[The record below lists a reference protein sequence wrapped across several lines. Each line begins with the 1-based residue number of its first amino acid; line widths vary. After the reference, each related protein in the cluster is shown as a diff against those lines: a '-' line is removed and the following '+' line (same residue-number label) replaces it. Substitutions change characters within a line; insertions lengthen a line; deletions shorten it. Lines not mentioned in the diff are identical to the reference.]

1 MVKLIIPPPLVNAS
15 AVLTSKRRE
24 NYRKTLVA
32 VAIASVLAATA
43 QAAETI
49 TQGDFTDQSYT
60 LTGSEAGT
68 IQITG
73 SSGLNYRLNP
83 SQEGGSIQIVP
94 SEGNGSAIYL
104 DSDTDQNS
112 LTIAGDVSAA
122 GTEGARLSTDGTAFI
137 TVGDSDKGGHLK
149 IEGNL
154 SISHVDAKELSGA
167 SLISI
172 SRGDSATQTG
182 SSLTTTGDL
191 TISHVTVTNTK
202 TSYPKTPT
210 SVISVQGTGS
220 YRGKLAGE
228 DFVITDSEADFGLNV
243 DNSDVLY
250 DKVSF
255 SGVNFGT
262 GIALK
267 NDASLTIGSLRVED
281 SSFSSALLNVAS
293 NSELTVTG
301 DILIE
306 GTADKP
312 ILGSTS
318 GTGYLFNFASADKVD
333 LQGDVTVSHVSQN
346 ASIMR
351 FYEVEDAD
359 IKNILIQD
367 STLTGLT
374 SSAIAV
380 EHNSSSKQNFSAES
394 LTVKNL
400 TYAGNAKKDQYA
412 IAFKPYNNSRDSNAY
427 TVGSIKVENVVFEA
441 ESSVDNPS
449 GGALYL
455 SNTRFASPIQSITIS
470 GVNAGGSTGDYAGV
484 KILNADADV
493 VSMTIENI
501 LASSAGQVSGISLQT
516 GTGEELN
523 VGSLTIETVVGGESA
538 YGIQN
543 SGTLGSLESQ
553 TTSGIVSISDVAGDA
568 AYGLYGGNVDLTQL
582 TVNGITARES
592 IAQGLSV
599 SKTVDVDHINIQNI
613 NAQTKGYGIQISN
626 SGKFSSRHV
635 EVDGVSLAEGA
646 SGEVYG
652 VASLQNAKQDKF
664 VDALDIRNVTG
675 TGASKA
681 YGFFNEQ
688 SAWEG
693 EIIRVSGVSASQ
705 ANGKATGIYSTA
717 NVHPQSMSYTDNKLT
732 YDVLSVSGVSG
743 HSAYGIDNFGEQGE
757 STIATHQIV
766 VNDVQGV
773 DEAVG
778 LYNRYGTD
786 REVDGEATLTV
797 TASDDGAY
805 HGVISVGNI
814 EATSGSAAG
823 VWSNGSLSADVIAV
837 DSVKGIEADGYL
849 TDGGTSVASAVTVT
863 NVASTNGD
871 ASGIHVKAAE
881 LNPEESGSL
890 TLVVA
895 GVEATGG
902 VARGLFADGRNS
914 NIGTTDFISVYGV
927 LSSGKSAYGIHI
939 ANTTMADPLTNTS
952 GIFVQKVESDGGSAY
967 GLYLQ
972 NPTTNASEIAV
983 QDVSGSAAIGIQAGS
998 VLTASNSV
1006 FVGNVT
1012 GKTSARG
1019 FVSSKNAEI
1028 NTLTVTGVSA
1038 TDNFGSAAGVRH
1050 QAADSVTYNGNV
1062 TVADVSAGNS
1072 AYGFQIM
1079 GSSEAEKVGLVSLHD
1094 GLNILSVEGKQAYG
1108 LSSQGKEFKAEG
1120 TTVVSGILGTNTAVA
1135 IAVEGG
1141 TADFDGVQITN
1152 VDSTNK
1158 SALISAKDGAQ
1169 ITIGSAYM
1177 RSATVDTVL
1186 GYEGNFD
1193 VDADAEVN
1201 TINRLALR
1209 SVGGSSVNIGQET
1222 QATDVTIV
1230 GDIVAG
1236 RGTEN
1241 DVAGGSVGIY
1251 AAAGSQIF
1259 GDVYAGNGGKV
1270 SLMLSGGTLEGQID
1284 DYHELADS
1292 TAEADSFRN
1301 AAFYD
1306 ESGNTLSV
1314 KEAGSV
1320 HLTLADG
1327 SVWTARG
1334 KNFVESLAF
1343 SGASSTVDLSQNE
1356 NSSLKIGTLSGS
1368 NGVFKMKLGKPEASA
1383 DGLIHSDMLYISNIE
1398 ADSQNQIEVVFA
1410 EGVSSF
1416 EELDGLR
1423 FATSN
1428 HVETTKHLQLKIE
1441 DAGFFNRTLGVELE
1455 TYQEGDEKNALYNG
1469 ADTGEGS
1476 YKPGEDAV
1484 DGMFDT
1490 GDTNWVI
1497 NSKDDPEGT
1506 SVSDAGQAVIAT
1518 ARGLYYNAIEIDRF
1532 NQRYGDRRYDEN
1544 NKSLWARVRHDR
1556 WGTDAGVGDFKSQN
1570 TTYQMGVDYTKPS
1583 EHGKMIYGVAVD
1595 LMDGNTDY
1603 ESIDGSGETKRY
1615 AVSAYATY
1623 MGDNG
1628 GYLDVVGKV
1637 GRLSNEYAVKLD
1649 SGAGVSAD
1657 YMNWMAGISV
1667 EAGHQLTGDNSS
1679 WFAEPQIQAQYV
1691 FVSDNDYS
1699 NGQTKIEQDS
1709 IHSFITRAGFRAGH
1723 WLDEEKNANVYFK
1736 ADVLHEWAGDQDIY
1750 VSDQTTV
1757 RGGETFSINNH
1768 GTWFDVGLGFQA
1780 PMGKSFYAYG
1790 DAEYRFGNDLY
1801 QTWTFNLGG
1810 KYVF

>member
-1 MVKLIIPPPLVNAS
+1 MTTA
-15 AVLTSKRRE
+15 
-24 NYRKTLVA
+24 
-32 VAIASVLAATA
+32 A
-43 QAAETI
+43 QAADEYVI
-49 TQGDFTDQSYT
+49 S
-60 LTGSEAGT
+60 
-68 IQITG
+68 
-73 SSGLNYRLNP
+73 
-83 SQEGGSIQIVP
+83 
-94 SEGNGSAIYL
+94 
-104 DSDTDQNS
+104 
-112 LTIAGDVSAA
+112 
-122 GTEGARLSTDGTAFI
+122 GTE
-137 TVGDSDKGGHLK
+137 
-149 IEGNL
+149 
-154 SISHVDAKELSGA
+154 DAPL
-167 SLISI
+167 
-172 SRGDSATQTG
+172 
-182 SSLTTTGDL
+182 
-191 TISHVTVTNTK
+191 
-202 TSYPKTPT
+202 
-210 SVISVQGTGS
+210 QGT
-220 YRGKLAGE
+220 
-228 DFVITDSEADFGLNV
+228 T
-243 DNSDVLY
+243 
-250 DKVSF
+250 SF
-255 SGVNFGT
+255 INFQ
-262 GIALK
+262 
-267 NDASLTIGSLRVED
+267 N
-281 SSFSSALLNVAS
+281 
-293 NSELTVTG
+293 
-301 DILIE
+301 
-306 GTADKP
+306 TAPEHIDGP
-312 ILGSTS
+312 LS
-318 GTGYLFNFASADKVD
+318 
-333 LQGDVTVSHVSQN
+333 VSHVELQGPHY
-346 ASIMR
+346 ASSVILINSLQQQD
-351 FYEVEDAD
+351 FYFDFATVDHAD
-359 IKNILIQD
+359 I
-367 STLTGLT
+367 TYT
-374 SSAIAV
+374 SSFAA
-380 EHNSSSKQNFSAES
+380 
-394 LTVKNL
+394 
-400 TYAGNAKKDQYA
+400 
-412 IAFKPYNNSRDSNAY
+412 
-427 TVGSIKVENVVFEA
+427 NVA
-441 ESSVDNPS
+441 
-449 GGALYL
+449 
-455 SNTRFASPIQSITIS
+455 
-470 GVNAGGSTGDYAGV
+470 
-484 KILNADADV
+484 
-493 VSMTIENI
+493 
-501 LASSAGQVSGISLQT
+501 
-516 GTGEELN
+516 
-523 VGSLTIETVVGGESA
+523 
-538 YGIQN
+538 
-543 SGTLGSLESQ
+543 
-553 TTSGIVSISDVAGDA
+553 
-568 AYGLYGGNVDLTQL
+568 
-582 TVNGITARES
+582 
-592 IAQGLSV
+592 
-599 SKTVDVDHINIQNI
+599 
-613 NAQTKGYGIQISN
+613 GIQISN
-626 SGKFSSRHV
+626 GLHDFYTQSLSAQNISVDLGGTGRANAAGILIASSTAGQKLENLYASNISTTTGGSGSTTSGIRLEVAGLEADRIEASHISSDNISAYGSYNLESQVSSDEVVFSAISSANASAYGYYTVNSVWNDAILTARTLQ
-635 EVDGVSLAEGA
+635 VS
-646 SGEVYG
+646 
-652 VASLQNAKQDKF
+652 D
-664 VDALDIRNVTG
+664 VTG
-675 TGASKA
+675 AQYA
-681 YGFFNEQ
+681 YG
-688 SAWEG
+688 
-693 EIIRVSGVSASQ
+693 IRLYDSDQTADDNHDQQDHSTTIRTEESILVSGVRVNQDSTQGAG
-705 ANGKATGIYSTA
+705 AYGIYHKGSDLST
-717 NVHPQSMSYTDNKLT
+717 DL
-732 YDVLSVSGVSG
+732 LSVSDVSG
-743 HSAYGIDNFGEQGE
+743 KQ
-757 STIATHQIV
+757 
-766 VNDVQGV
+766 
-773 DEAVG
+773 EAVG
-778 LYNRYGTD
+778 LWTLGQITADTVVVRDVSATAGQTYGILAD
-786 REVDGEATLTV
+786 ADKLFQSGLIIVEDVSASAEAFGYSIKQDTLSNFVSVLNIHSTGSDATGIHIQKASLNAANNADLTV
-797 TASDDGAY
+797 A
-805 HGVISVGNI
+805 
-814 EATSGSAAG
+814 
-823 VWSNGSLSADVIAV
+823 
-837 DSVKGIEADGYL
+837 
-849 TDGGTSVASAVTVT
+849 VT
-863 NVASTNGD
+863 NVTADQGD
-871 ASGIHVKAAE
+871 AKGI
-881 LNPEESGSL
+881 
-890 TLVVA
+890 
-895 GVEATGG
+895 
-902 VARGLFADGRNS
+902 FIDGRDS
-914 NIGTTDFISVYGV
+914 ILGTTDFISVAGIQ
-927 LSSGKSAYGIHI
+927 SSTGAAYGIHN
-939 ANTTMADPLTNTS
+939 ANMTNTAS
-952 GIFVQKVESDGGSAY
+952 FENTDGIFVQKVESDGGSAY

-972 NPTTNASEIAV
+972 NPTTNASDIAV

-1019 FVSSKNAEI
+1019 FFSSKDAEI

-1152 VDSTNK
+1152 IDSTNK
-1158 SALISAKDGAQ
+1158 SALISATDGAQ
-1169 ITIGSAYM
+1169 ITIGTAYM

-1209 SVGGSSVNIGQET
+1209 SLGGSSVNIGQET

-1314 KEAGSV
+1314 KKAGSV

-1343 SGASSTVDLSQNE
+1343 SGARSTVDLSQNE

-1518 ARGLYYNAIEIDRF
+1518 ARSLYYNAIEIDRF

-1570 TTYQMGVDYTKPS
+1570 TTYQMGFDYTKVN
-1583 EHGKMIYGVAVD
+1583 EAGKMIYGVAVD

-1623 MGDNG
+1623 VGDNG
-1628 GYLDVVGKV
+1628 SYLDVVGKV
-1637 GRLSNEYAVKLD
+1637 GRLSNEYSVRLA

-1667 EAGHQLTGDNSS
+1667 EAGHQLTSEGSR

-1699 NGQTKIEQDS
+1699 NGQTKIEQDN
-1709 IHSFITRAGFRAGH
+1709 IHSFITRAGFRAGR
-1723 WLDEEKNANVYFK
+1723 WLGESKNANVYFK
-1736 ADVLHEWAGDQDIY
+1736 TDVLHEWAGVQDIH
-1750 VSDQTTV
+1750 VSDNTTAV
-1757 RGGETFSINNH
+1757 KGDTFSINNH